1 MEAIKLRDGFCWT
14 GIIDDKLRVFDI
26 VMYTE
31 FGTTY
36 NSYVMKTGD
45 KVVLFETAKAR
56 FFDDYLEK
64 LKEVIDV
71 TKIDYLVTSHTEPD
85 HAGSVER
92 LLDYSPQMKILAT
105 PCAISFLKEIV
116 NRDFVSIAV
125 KDDQR
130 MTIGKRTL
138 HFMLVPNL
146 HWPDTMYTFIEEEQ
160 ILVTCDSFGSHYCLK
175 EVVSDKIQNEDDY
188 LKALRYYFDCIIGPY
203 KPFML
208 KALDRVESLDISM
221 VCTGHGPVLVGDR
234 IKQVMAL
241 YREWSTVVNPNR
253 KKTVIIPY
261 VSAYG
266 YTGMLAE
273 KIAQGIADS
282 GDIDVRSYDMVTADA
297 AKVQEELQFADGMLF
312 GTPTIIAEAL
322 RPIWDLTLGMFSVTH
337 GGKYAGAFG
346 SYGWSGEGVPHI
358 TERLKQLKM
367 KVVDGF
373 KVRFKPSDADLVG
386 AYEFGYQFGCLVQS
400 KKPGTAAAKGGRRL
414 VKCLVCGE
422 IFDSSIEICP
432 VCGVGRENFVPVEDA
447 ANDFTNNTAND
458 YLILGNGAAG
468 FNAAKAIRE
477 RDATGRITMVSEE
490 PYPSYNRPMLT
501 KSLVAGLEPE
511 QIAMVDAPW
520 YEENQVRQMLG
531 KRVESVDTDARQA
544 LLDDGTK
551 LRFTKLIYALGSEC
565 FIPPMEGSG
574 LPEVAA
580 IRRLSDVRRV
590 EALMKS
596 TEKAVVIGGGV
607 LGLEAAW
614 ELKKA
619 GLEVTVL
626 EMAPSLMGR
635 QMDESSGEQLKIIAS
650 KAGVVIR
657 TGVNVEAIEGD
668 GHVSGVR
675 LKTGEVVAA
684 GMVIVSAGIR
694 ANIELAKKMGLETKK
709 GVVVNERMETSV
721 SGIYACGDCAQYHD
735 GNYGI
740 WPEAVEQ
747 GKTAGAN
754 AAGDSLEYT
763 PVPAALTFHGMN
775 TALFA
780 AGDNGRNP
788 NLYYKT
794 VEFRDMGKEQYRK
807 YYFLNNRISGVILMG
822 DLSRMAAMTE
832 AMENHVTYQE
842 VMEN

>member
-1 MEAIKLRDGFCWT
+1 
-14 GIIDDKLRVFDI
+14 
-26 VMYTE
+26 
-31 FGTTY
+31 
-36 NSYVMKTGD
+36 
-45 KVVLFETAKAR
+45 
-56 FFDDYLEK
+56 
-64 LKEVIDV
+64 
-71 TKIDYLVTSHTEPD
+71 
-85 HAGSVER
+85 
-92 LLDYSPQMKILAT
+92 
-105 PCAISFLKEIV
+105 
-116 NRDFVSIAV
+116 
-125 KDDQR
+125 
-130 MTIGKRTL
+130 
-138 HFMLVPNL
+138 
-146 HWPDTMYTFIEEEQ
+146 
-160 ILVTCDSFGSHYCLK
+160 
-175 EVVSDKIQNEDDY
+175 
-188 LKALRYYFDCIIGPY
+188 
-203 KPFML
+203 
-208 KALDRVESLDISM
+208 
-221 VCTGHGPVLVGDR
+221 
-234 IKQVMAL
+234 
-241 YREWSTVVNPNR
+241 
-253 KKTVIIPY
+253 
-261 VSAYG
+261 
-266 YTGMLAE
+266 
-273 KIAQGIADS
+273 
-282 GDIDVRSYDMVTADA
+282 
-297 AKVQEELQFADGMLF
+297 
-312 GTPTIIAEAL
+312 
-322 RPIWDLTLGMFSVTH
+322 
-337 GGKYAGAFG
+337 
-346 SYGWSGEGVPHI
+346 
-358 TERLKQLKM
+358 
-367 KVVDGF
+367 
-373 KVRFKPSDADLVG
+373 
-386 AYEFGYQFGCLVQS
+386 
-400 KKPGTAAAKGGRRL
+400 
-414 VKCLVCGE
+414 
-422 IFDSSIEICP
+422 
-432 VCGVGRENFVPVEDA
+432 
-447 ANDFTNNTAND
+447 
-458 YLILGNGAAG
+458 
-468 FNAAKAIRE
+468 
-477 RDATGRITMVSEE
+477 MVSEE

-520 YEENQVRQMLG
+520 YEENQVHQMLG

-675 LKTGEVVAA
+675 LKTGEVVEA

-807 YYFLNNRISGVILMG
+807 YYFLNNRMSGVILMG

-832 AMENHVTYQE
+832 ALENHATYQE

>member
-1 MEAIKLRDGFCWT
+1 M
-14 GIIDDKLRVFDI
+14 
-26 VMYTE
+26 
-31 FGTTY
+31 
-36 NSYVMKTGD
+36 
-45 KVVLFETAKAR
+45 
-56 FFDDYLEK
+56 
-64 LKEVIDV
+64 
-71 TKIDYLVTSHTEPD
+71 
-85 HAGSVER
+85 
-92 LLDYSPQMKILAT
+92 
-105 PCAISFLKEIV
+105 
-116 NRDFVSIAV
+116 
-125 KDDQR
+125 
-130 MTIGKRTL
+130 
-138 HFMLVPNL
+138 
-146 HWPDTMYTFIEEEQ
+146 
-160 ILVTCDSFGSHYCLK
+160 
-175 EVVSDKIQNEDDY
+175 
-188 LKALRYYFDCIIGPY
+188 
-203 KPFML
+203 
-208 KALDRVESLDISM
+208 
-221 VCTGHGPVLVGDR
+221 
-234 IKQVMAL
+234 
-241 YREWSTVVNPNR
+241 
-253 KKTVIIPY
+253 
-261 VSAYG
+261 
-266 YTGMLAE
+266 
-273 KIAQGIADS
+273 
-282 GDIDVRSYDMVTADA
+282 
-297 AKVQEELQFADGMLF
+297 
-312 GTPTIIAEAL
+312 
-322 RPIWDLTLGMFSVTH
+322 
-337 GGKYAGAFG
+337 
-346 SYGWSGEGVPHI
+346 
-358 TERLKQLKM
+358 
-367 KVVDGF
+367 
-373 KVRFKPSDADLVG
+373 
-386 AYEFGYQFGCLVQS
+386 
-400 KKPGTAAAKGGRRL
+400 
-414 VKCLVCGE
+414 
-422 IFDSSIEICP
+422 
-432 VCGVGRENFVPVEDA
+432 PVEDA

-477 RDATGRITMVSEE
+477 RDATGRIIMVSEE

-520 YEENQVRQMLG
+520 YEENQVHQMLG

-565 FIPPMEGSG
+565 FIPPMEGSR

-590 EALMKS
+590 ETLMKS
-596 TEKAVVIGGGV
+596 TGKAVVIGGGV

-635 QMDESSGEQLKIIAS
+635 QLDESSGEQLKIIAS

-675 LKTGEVVAA
+675 LKTGEVVEA

-754 AAGDSLEYT
+754 AAGDSLEYM

-807 YYFLNNRISGVILMG
+807 YYFLNNRMSGVILMG

-832 AMENHVTYQE
+832 ALENHATYQE

>member
-1 MEAIKLRDGFCWT
+1 M
-14 GIIDDKLRVFDI
+14 
-26 VMYTE
+26 
-31 FGTTY
+31 
-36 NSYVMKTGD
+36 
-45 KVVLFETAKAR
+45 
-56 FFDDYLEK
+56 
-64 LKEVIDV
+64 
-71 TKIDYLVTSHTEPD
+71 
-85 HAGSVER
+85 
-92 LLDYSPQMKILAT
+92 
-105 PCAISFLKEIV
+105 
-116 NRDFVSIAV
+116 
-125 KDDQR
+125 
-130 MTIGKRTL
+130 
-138 HFMLVPNL
+138 
-146 HWPDTMYTFIEEEQ
+146 
-160 ILVTCDSFGSHYCLK
+160 
-175 EVVSDKIQNEDDY
+175 
-188 LKALRYYFDCIIGPY
+188 
-203 KPFML
+203 
-208 KALDRVESLDISM
+208 
-221 VCTGHGPVLVGDR
+221 
-234 IKQVMAL
+234 
-241 YREWSTVVNPNR
+241 
-253 KKTVIIPY
+253 
-261 VSAYG
+261 
-266 YTGMLAE
+266 
-273 KIAQGIADS
+273 
-282 GDIDVRSYDMVTADA
+282 
-297 AKVQEELQFADGMLF
+297 
-312 GTPTIIAEAL
+312 
-322 RPIWDLTLGMFSVTH
+322 
-337 GGKYAGAFG
+337 
-346 SYGWSGEGVPHI
+346 
-358 TERLKQLKM
+358 
-367 KVVDGF
+367 
-373 KVRFKPSDADLVG
+373 
-386 AYEFGYQFGCLVQS
+386 QS
-400 KKPGTAAAKGGRRL
+400 KKPGAAAAKGSRRL

-477 RDATGRITMVSEE
+477 RDATGRIIMVSEE

-520 YEENQVRQMLG
+520 YEENQVHQMPG

-565 FIPPMEGSG
+565 FIPPMEGSR

-590 EALMKS
+590 ETLMKS
-596 TEKAVVIGGGV
+596 TGKAVVIGGGV

-635 QMDESSGEQLKIIAS
+635 QLDESSGEQLKIIAS

-657 TGVNVEAIEGD
+657 SGVNGEAIEGA

-675 LKTGEVVAA
+675 LKTGEVVEA

-754 AAGDSLEYT
+754 AAGDSLEYM

-807 YYFLNNRISGVILMG
+807 YYFLNNRMSGVILMG

-832 AMENHVTYQE
+832 ALENHATYQE

>member
-1 MEAIKLRDGFCWT
+1 M
-14 GIIDDKLRVFDI
+14 
-26 VMYTE
+26 
-31 FGTTY
+31 
-36 NSYVMKTGD
+36 
-45 KVVLFETAKAR
+45 
-56 FFDDYLEK
+56 
-64 LKEVIDV
+64 
-71 TKIDYLVTSHTEPD
+71 
-85 HAGSVER
+85 
-92 LLDYSPQMKILAT
+92 
-105 PCAISFLKEIV
+105 
-116 NRDFVSIAV
+116 
-125 KDDQR
+125 
-130 MTIGKRTL
+130 
-138 HFMLVPNL
+138 
-146 HWPDTMYTFIEEEQ
+146 
-160 ILVTCDSFGSHYCLK
+160 
-175 EVVSDKIQNEDDY
+175 
-188 LKALRYYFDCIIGPY
+188 
-203 KPFML
+203 
-208 KALDRVESLDISM
+208 
-221 VCTGHGPVLVGDR
+221 
-234 IKQVMAL
+234 
-241 YREWSTVVNPNR
+241 
-253 KKTVIIPY
+253 
-261 VSAYG
+261 
-266 YTGMLAE
+266 
-273 KIAQGIADS
+273 
-282 GDIDVRSYDMVTADA
+282 
-297 AKVQEELQFADGMLF
+297 
-312 GTPTIIAEAL
+312 
-322 RPIWDLTLGMFSVTH
+322 
-337 GGKYAGAFG
+337 
-346 SYGWSGEGVPHI
+346 
-358 TERLKQLKM
+358 
-367 KVVDGF
+367 
-373 KVRFKPSDADLVG
+373 
-386 AYEFGYQFGCLVQS
+386 
-400 KKPGTAAAKGGRRL
+400 
-414 VKCLVCGE
+414 
-422 IFDSSIEICP
+422 
-432 VCGVGRENFVPVEDA
+432 PVEDA

-668 GHVSGVR
+668 GYVSGVR
-675 LKTGEVVAA
+675 LKTGEVVEG

-807 YYFLNNRISGVILMG
+807 YYFLNNRMSGVILMG

-832 AMENHVTYQE
+832 ALENHATYQE